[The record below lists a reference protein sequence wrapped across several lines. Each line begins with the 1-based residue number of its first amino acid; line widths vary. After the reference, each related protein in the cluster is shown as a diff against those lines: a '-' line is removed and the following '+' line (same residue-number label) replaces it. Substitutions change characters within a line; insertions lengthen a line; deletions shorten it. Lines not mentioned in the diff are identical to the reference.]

1 LKKGRRRLG
10 DHRGEELDFVS
21 RLNRCLKL
29 AATNLIS
36 LRQTTRGILVWAKFV
51 VWIPKIWFPKAVT
64 PANIEAMPAKR
75 QEPTAH
81 VHSPAI
87 EDYLEQIHNLI
98 EGKGYARVVDIA
110 ANLGI
115 SQASVTN
122 MIQKLDAEGYLVY
135 ERYRGV
141 VLTQEGRKIGQEIAR
156 RHEVL
161 TRLLA
166 TFGLDAATVHQD
178 VEGME
183 HHISRQTLAV
193 LTLLMEELEGNP
205 DLLKKLKRKLKN
217 S

>member
-1 LKKGRRRLG
+1 M
-10 DHRGEELDFVS
+10 
-21 RLNRCLKL
+21 
-29 AATNLIS
+29 
-36 LRQTTRGILVWAKFV
+36 
-51 VWIPKIWFPKAVT
+51 
-64 PANIEAMPAKR
+64 EAMPAKR

-115 SQASVTN
+115 SQ
-122 MIQKLDAEGYLVY
+122 
-135 ERYRGV
+135 
-141 VLTQEGRKIGQEIAR
+141 EGRKIGQEIAR

-166 TFGLDAATVHQD
+166 TFGLDAATVHED

-205 DLLKKLKRKLKN
+205 DLLRKLKRKLKN

>member
-1 LKKGRRRLG
+1 
-10 DHRGEELDFVS
+10 
-21 RLNRCLKL
+21 
-29 AATNLIS
+29 
-36 LRQTTRGILVWAKFV
+36 
-51 VWIPKIWFPKAVT
+51 
-64 PANIEAMPAKR
+64 MPGKR

-98 EGKGYARVVDIA
+98 EAKGYARAADIA
-110 ANLGI
+110 ANLRV

-122 MIQKLDAEGYLVY
+122 MIQKLDAGGYLIY

-141 VLTQEGRKIGQEIAR
+141 VLTDAGRKIGQEIAR

-166 TFGLDAATVHQD
+166 GFGIDSATVHHD

-183 HHISRQTLAV
+183 HHISRQTLEV
-193 LTLLMEELEGNP
+193 LTLLMEELEGNA
-205 DLLKKLKRKLKN
+205 DLKRKLKRRLRAK
-217 S
+217 

>member
-1 LKKGRRRLG
+1 
-10 DHRGEELDFVS
+10 
-21 RLNRCLKL
+21 
-29 AATNLIS
+29 
-36 LRQTTRGILVWAKFV
+36 
-51 VWIPKIWFPKAVT
+51 
-64 PANIEAMPAKR
+64 MPAKR
-75 QEPTAH
+75 QETTAH

-110 ANLGI
+110 KNLGI

-122 MIQKLDAEGYLVY
+122 MIQKLDAEGFVIY

-141 VLTQEGRKIGQEIAR
+141 VMTDSGRKIGQEIAR

-166 TFGLDAATVHQD
+166 SFGLDAKTVHED

-183 HHISRQTLAV
+183 HHMSRQTLEV
-193 LTLLMEELEGNP
+193 LTLIMEELEGNLE
-205 DLLKKLKRKLKN
+205 LLKKLKRKLSKN
-217 S
+217 AA

>member
-1 LKKGRRRLG
+1 
-10 DHRGEELDFVS
+10 
-21 RLNRCLKL
+21 
-29 AATNLIS
+29 
-36 LRQTTRGILVWAKFV
+36 
-51 VWIPKIWFPKAVT
+51 
-64 PANIEAMPAKR
+64 MPAKR
-75 QEPTAH
+75 REPTAH
-81 VHSPAI
+81 TDSPAI

-98 EGKGYARVVDIA
+98 EAKGYARAADIA
-110 ANLGI
+110 QNLSI

-122 MIQKLDAEGYLVY
+122 MIQKLDAEGYLIY

-141 VLTQEGRKIGQEIAR
+141 VLTAEGRKIGQEIAR

-166 TFGLDAATVHQD
+166 GFGLDAKTVHHD

-183 HHISRQTLAV
+183 HHMSRQTLDV

-205 DLLKKLKRKLKN
+205 ELLRKLKRRLKA

>member
-1 LKKGRRRLG
+1 MRL
-10 DHRGEELDFVS
+10 
-21 RLNRCLKL
+21 
-29 AATNLIS
+29 T
-36 LRQTTRGILVWAKFV
+36 
-51 VWIPKIWFPKAVT
+51 
-64 PANIEAMPAKR
+64 MPAKR
-75 QEPTAH
+75 KEPTAH

-98 EGKGYARVVDIA
+98 EAKGYARVVDIA
-110 ANLGI
+110 GNLGI

-122 MIQKLDAEGYLVY
+122 MIQKLDAEGYVVY

-141 VLTQEGRKIGQEIAR
+141 VMTEAGKKIGQEIAR

-166 TFGLDAATVHQD
+166 GFGLDPETVHQD

-183 HHISRQTLAV
+183 HHISRQTLDV

-205 DLLKKLKRKLKN
+205 ELLKKLKRKLK
-217 S
+217 SGV

>member
-1 LKKGRRRLG
+1 
-10 DHRGEELDFVS
+10 
-21 RLNRCLKL
+21 
-29 AATNLIS
+29 
-36 LRQTTRGILVWAKFV
+36 
-51 VWIPKIWFPKAVT
+51 
-64 PANIEAMPAKR
+64 MPAKR
-75 QEPTAH
+75 QETTAH

-98 EGKGYARVVDIA
+98 EAKGYARVVDIA
-110 ANLGI
+110 KNLGI

-122 MIQKLDAEGYLVY
+122 MIQRLDGEGYVVY

-141 VLTQEGRKIGQEIAR
+141 IMTESGRKIGQEIAR

-166 TFGLDAATVHQD
+166 GFGLDPQTVHED

-183 HHISRQTLAV
+183 HHMSRQTLEV

-205 DLLKKLKRKLKN
+205 DLLRKLKQRLGN
-217 S
+217 G

>member
-1 LKKGRRRLG
+1 
-10 DHRGEELDFVS
+10 
-21 RLNRCLKL
+21 
-29 AATNLIS
+29 
-36 LRQTTRGILVWAKFV
+36 
-51 VWIPKIWFPKAVT
+51 
-64 PANIEAMPAKR
+64 MPPKR

-81 VHSPAI
+81 VHSPAM

-98 EGKGYARVVDIA
+98 EAKGYARVVDIA
-110 ANLGI
+110 GHLGV

-122 MIQKLDAEGYLVY
+122 MIQRLDAEGYVVY

-141 VLTQEGRKIGQEIAR
+141 TLTEAGREIGRAIAR

-166 TFGLDAATVHQD
+166 GFGLDPKTVHED

-183 HHISRQTLAV
+183 HHISRQTLEV

-205 DLLKKLKRKLKN
+205 ELMERLKRKLARG
-217 S
+217 

>member
-1 LKKGRRRLG
+1 
-10 DHRGEELDFVS
+10 
-21 RLNRCLKL
+21 
-29 AATNLIS
+29 
-36 LRQTTRGILVWAKFV
+36 
-51 VWIPKIWFPKAVT
+51 
-64 PANIEAMPAKR
+64 MPAKR
-75 QEPTAH
+75 KETTAH

-98 EGKGYARVVDIA
+98 EAKGYARVVDIA
-110 ANLGI
+110 QNLGI

-141 VLTQEGRKIGQEIAR
+141 TLTEEGRKIGQEIAR

-161 TRLLA
+161 TRLLS
-166 TFGLDAATVHQD
+166 TFGLDAETVHHD

-183 HHISRQTLAV
+183 HHISRQTLDV

-205 DLLKKLKRKLKN
+205 ELLKKLKRKM
-217 S
+217 SRQ

>member
-1 LKKGRRRLG
+1 
-10 DHRGEELDFVS
+10 
-21 RLNRCLKL
+21 
-29 AATNLIS
+29 
-36 LRQTTRGILVWAKFV
+36 
-51 VWIPKIWFPKAVT
+51 
-64 PANIEAMPAKR
+64 MPAKR
-75 QEPTAH
+75 KEPTAH

-98 EGKGYARVVDIA
+98 ESKGYARVVDIA
-110 ANLGI
+110 QNLGI

-141 VLTQEGRKIGQEIAR
+141 VLTDEGRQIGMEIAR

-161 TRLLA
+161 TRLLS
-166 TFGLDAATVHQD
+166 TFGLDAETVHHD

-183 HHISRQTLAV
+183 HHISRQTLDV

-205 DLLKKLKRKLKN
+205 ELLKKLKRKM
-217 S
+217 SRP